1 MKDVEAK
8 LVIIGEGS
16 LRERLENKVRELAI
30 KNKVFLLP
38 ALTGEK
44 LINFYKACTVFV
56 LPSIFRSEAFG
67 IVLIEAMAAGK
78 PVISTEVGTGT
89 SFVNQNRVTG
99 FVVSPKDSR
108 ALAQAIKKILGNKK
122 LAQEFGQNAL
132 KRAREKFS
140 LEKMLE
146 EISRVYRDI

>member
-1 MKDVEAK
+1 
-8 LVIIGEGS
+8 
-16 LRERLENKVRELAI
+16 
-30 KNKVFLLP
+30 
-38 ALTGEK
+38 LTGEK